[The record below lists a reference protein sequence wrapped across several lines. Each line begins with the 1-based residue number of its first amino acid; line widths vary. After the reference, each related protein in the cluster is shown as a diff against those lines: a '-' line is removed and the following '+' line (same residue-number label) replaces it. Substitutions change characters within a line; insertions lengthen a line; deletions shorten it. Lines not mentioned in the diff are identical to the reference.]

1 MKKTVS
7 LVLAFVLLATLL
19 AGCGTKTPD
28 SSADEKPKVVI
39 LANAGWGDDAYA
51 NVIATNWKRQASLP
65 ASACS
70 PTMQAGALR
79 WMQVTSIW
87 PSPIG

>member
-51 NVIATNWKRQASLP
+51 NVIRDQLEKAGFAPSISLQP
-65 ASACS
+65 D
-70 PTMQAGALR
+70 
-79 WMQVTSIW
+79 
-87 PSPIG
+87 

>member
-51 NVIATNWKRQASLP
+51 NGKRQASPP

>member
-51 NVIATNWKRQASLP
+51 NVIRDQLEKAGFAPSISLQPDYASWR
-65 ASACS
+65 S
-70 PTMQAGALR
+70 QVDE
-79 WMQVTSIW
+79 VTSIW